1 MYIVDVGIEDDN
13 MNGKIESG
21 EMINLT
27 VRIGNKGKGTARSAY
42 AKLYAGDN
50 VFITE
55 TYPKTVKMGELA
67 YNDYIDIP
75 LEFFV
80 NDKTVDEIP
89 LYVDLTEENSL
100 ANVSKL
106 RLPIKKSERARK
118 IQRTVVA
125 GIDQEYGELTLGAD
139 LSIDIEQNIPVTG
152 QKNENALAIVFGIE
166 NYRNVSPVTFAKRD
180 ATFMKEYFEKTLGI
194 PASNIYFKTDE
205 NVGKADFDKVFSKRG
220 WLDKRADENTDIYI
234 YYAGHGAPQ
243 IKENKAYL
251 IPYDGDPNYASQT
264 GYALDVLYANLG
276 NLKARSVTVFLDACF
291 TGANRE
297 SEILLAGARPMF
309 MEVNP
314 SAAGN
319 ITIFSAASGKEISS
333 AWPEKRHGLF
343 SYFLMKGMRGDGDAN
358 KDGQLTMDELG
369 SYIQTNVSR
378 QAGFLDREQTPQ
390 LQTLEK
396 GKVLI
401 QYK

>member
-1 MYIVDVGIEDDN
+1 M
-13 MNGKIESG
+13 
-21 EMINLT
+21 
-27 VRIGNKGKGTARSAY
+27 
-42 AKLYAGDN
+42 
-50 VFITE
+50 
-55 TYPKTVKMGELA
+55 
-67 YNDYIDIP
+67 
-75 LEFFV
+75 

-251 IPYDGDPNYASQT
+251 IPYDGDPNYPSLT
-264 GYALDVLYANLG
+264 GYALDVLYTNLE
-276 NLKARSVTVFLDACF
+276 NLKTRSVTVFLDACF
-291 TGANRE
+291 SGANRE

-343 SYFLMKGMRGDGDAN
+343 SYFLMKGMRKNSKADAN
-358 KDGQLTMDELG
+358 EDGQLTMDELG
-369 SYIQTNVSR
+369 SYIQTNVSK

-390 LQTLEK
+390 LQTLDRS
-396 GKVLI
+396 KVLVN
-401 QYK
+401 